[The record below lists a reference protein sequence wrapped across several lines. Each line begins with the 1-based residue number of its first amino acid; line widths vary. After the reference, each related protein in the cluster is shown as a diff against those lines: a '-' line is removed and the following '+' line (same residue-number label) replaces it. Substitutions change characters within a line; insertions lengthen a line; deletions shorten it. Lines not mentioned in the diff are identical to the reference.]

1 MIDRPYT
8 PIACG
13 LHENYQYAV
22 MKKAELDL
30 RWRDVKDRIREA
42 RVLPVDV
49 FTRDGGEYLQVEAGD
64 GRVYTI
70 RLDCIEAAQ
79 WASDGQSLNPI
90 R

>member
-64 GRVYTI
+64 GSVYTI
-70 RLDCIEAAQ
+70 RLDCIEAAH